1 MFEVKMNSLLE
12 LKIGRILPQYHL
24 WAIVTRI
31 TLLMMEPVLVVP
43 YMAIYSTTTT
53 TFNIICNKN
62 TCKNREIKPKY
73 LHLSRISSL
82 NIPSANIVLISICL
96 LSFSIML
103 TTLDRKS
110 SHDAQRLQVGI
121 RQNSQISLQGW
132 VKIGRFF
139 FSWRAPKVWS
149 SSGGGL
155 LKFKLYFRHAEQFQA
170 HLKDSF
176 QFKQED
182 HDDPVLCWLESA
194 FTILQ
199 HMHCSLYS
207 YIHEQW

>member
-1 MFEVKMNSLLE
+1 
-12 LKIGRILPQYHL
+12 
-24 WAIVTRI
+24 
-31 TLLMMEPVLVVP
+31 MEPVLVVP

-53 TFNIICNKN
+53 TFNIICNRN

-132 VKIGRFF
+132 VKIGS
-139 FSWRAPKVWS
+139 FSCWRAPKVWKLI
-149 SSGGGL
+149 GGGGGKV
-155 LKFKLYFRHAEQFQA
+155 LKFTLYFLHSGQFQA
-170 HLKDSF
+170 QKARTEAST
-176 QFKQED
+176 
-182 HDDPVLCWLESA
+182 VLL
-194 FTILQ
+194 
-199 HMHCSLYS
+199 
-207 YIHEQW
+207 